1 MIATMI
7 RIYRY
12 TVIQLLVISI
22 RILIYDDGDDGDD
35 DDDDEEEE
43 EKKTKKK
50 QEEEEDGDLRDI
62 AMTILQYPR

>member
-7 RIYRY
+7 RIYSY

-22 RILIYDDGDDGDD
+22 RILIDDDGDDGDD
-35 DDDDEEEE
+35 DDDEEE
-43 EKKTKKK
+43 EKKEK
-50 QEEEEDGDLRDI
+50 DGDLRDV

>member
-7 RIYRY
+7 RIYSY

-22 RILIYDDGDDGDD
+22 RNLIDDDGDDGDD
-35 DDDDEEEE
+35 DDEE
-43 EKKTKKK
+43 EKKKEK
-50 QEEEEDGDLRDI
+50 DGDLRDV